1 MHPGEVGSS
10 HCLLGIIDFL
20 LQGNSLQAYL
30 ILKMFEIMIV
40 PIVNPDGVYDGN
52 YRMDLN
58 NTNLN
63 RVYQEPS

>member
-1 MHPGEVGSS
+1 M
-10 HCLLGIIDFL
+10 II
-20 LQGNSLQAYL
+20 
-30 ILKMFEIMIV
+30 

-63 RVYQEPS
+63 RVYQQPSEYQHPTVYKIK